1 MPPTEVPDSNIN
13 FPDAEEE
20 ILKLWEELDAFQ
32 TSLKQSK
39 GKPKFSFYDG
49 PPFATGL
56 PHYGHILAGTIKD
69 IVTRYAHG
77 KGNYV
82 ERRFGWD
89 THGLP
94 VEFEIDKKLGIK
106 GPEDVAKM
114 GIEAYNKECR
124 SIVSRYSS
132 DWEKIIGRLGRW
144 IDFKRDYKTMYPWFM
159 ESIWWV
165 FKQLYT
171 KGLIYK
177 GFRVMPYSTGCST
190 PLANFEVAQNY
201 KDVTDPAVIVSFP
214 VDSMPGVSLIAWTT
228 TPWTLPSNLA
238 LCVHPDM
245 DYCKVKDNKTEK
257 TYIMMEARL
266 KELFKKEEDY
276 TILEKMKGIDLKG
289 LTYTPLFPYFKHMKG
304 NSPGVGAF
312 RVVTDTYVTA
322 DAGTGVVHQAPYFGE
337 DDNRVCLAQGIV
349 QQDGEVV
356 CPLDGVGRFTSEVTD
371 FVGQY
376 VKDADKNIIKH
387 LKAADRLVHAGT
399 LKHSYPHCW
408 RSDTPLLYKAVPSWF
423 MRVQHMQQKLLD
435 NNATTYW
442 VPDIIKEG
450 RFANWLRDARDWN
463 LSRNRYWGT
472 PIPVWMSE
480 DGEESVCVGSIE
492 ELYKLSGVKL
502 TDLHRENVD
511 KVTIPSARPGMP
523 PLKRITEVF
532 DCWFESGSMPYAQV
546 HYPFENKKEFE
557 DSFPADFIA
566 EGTDQTRGW
575 FYTLMVISTAL
586 FDKPPF
592 KNLIVNGLVLAEDGQ
607 KMSKSKKNYPDPM
620 IVVNK
625 YGADAL
631 RLYLI
636 NSPVVKAESLK
647 FKESGVLAV
656 LKEVFLPW
664 YNAYRFLFQNIE
676 QFEKDEG
683 EFTWTEASYGR
694 SDNVMDKWIVSFTQ
708 SLLAFMAK
716 EMAGYRLY
724 TVVPKLVK
732 FIDNLTNWYVRMNRR
747 RLKGEG
753 GVADCRAALETL
765 FGVVLTMVRIMAPFT
780 PFLTENMYQQL
791 RKKVP
796 TLSGPNSASVH
807 YLMLPT
813 AREDLIYEDVERAVA
828 RMQSVIDLGRVL
840 RDRKTMPI
848 KYPLPEVVVIHKDQ
862 QCLDDIR
869 SLEKYILEELNIKE
883 VTLSSDKASYGVT
896 LRAEPD
902 HKTLGL
908 RLKGAFKPVMAEIKQ
923 LSDQVLTSFLD
934 GEKLVIQGHDIVAE
948 DIRIMYSFAGDKSKE
963 LSEKYEAD
971 SAGDILVM
979 LDTTPDEEMLE
990 EGVAREVINRVQ
1002 KLRKSAGLKVDD
1014 KVTMYY
1020 TVTPQDHNLAKII
1033 TKFSDYIQTS
1043 SKTPVR
1049 PLKTDPKT
1057 SLKRESYDLK
1067 GAKLELVVVH
1077 GFPPGYSSG
1086 SPAPSGAVPSS
1097 PWVNL
1102 CLLGSS
1108 PAPYIGSRCGGL
1120 LLPPSGSLTL
1130 AALTEHA
1137 QDIFG
1142 LYNTK
1147 VELFTNQ
1154 DKSNKLEN
1162 VSGLD
1167 GSTIYVSR
1175 WNDSS
1180 SEAPTSSG
1188 FNCQFINVDC
1198 GGKLSSVLLENPQG
1212 RQISNLDESLKSL
1225 AKGKKVKLFSDKEK
1239 KKEVSLAS
1247 LSKQAGQTVYV

>member
-1 MPPTEVPDSNIN
+1 MN
-13 FPDAEEE
+13 
-20 ILKLWEELDAFQ
+20 Q
-32 TSLKQSK
+32 
-39 GKPKFSFYDG
+39 
-49 PPFATGL
+49 
-56 PHYGHILAGTIKD
+56 
-69 IVTRYAHG
+69 
-77 KGNYV
+77 
-82 ERRFGWD
+82 
-89 THGLP
+89 
-94 VEFEIDKKLGIK
+94 
-106 GPEDVAKM
+106 
-114 GIEAYNKECR
+114 
-124 SIVSRYSS
+124 
-132 DWEKIIGRLGRW
+132 
-144 IDFKRDYKTMYPWFM
+144 
-159 ESIWWV
+159 
-165 FKQLYT
+165 
-171 KGLIYK
+171 
-177 GFRVMPYSTGCST
+177 
-190 PLANFEVAQNY
+190 
-201 KDVTDPAVIVSFP
+201 
-214 VDSMPGVSLIAWTT
+214 
-228 TPWTLPSNLA
+228 
-238 LCVHPDM
+238 
-245 DYCKVKDNKTEK
+245 
-257 TYIMMEARL
+257 
-266 KELFKKEEDY
+266 
-276 TILEKMKGIDLKG
+276 
-289 LTYTPLFPYFKHMKG
+289 
-304 NSPGVGAF
+304 
-312 RVVTDTYVTA
+312 
-322 DAGTGVVHQAPYFGE
+322 
-337 DDNRVCLAQGIV
+337 
-349 QQDGEVV
+349 
-356 CPLDGVGRFTSEVTD
+356 EVTD

-435 NNATTYW
+435 NNANTYW
-442 VPDIIKEG
+442 VPETIKEG

-472 PIPVWMSE
+472 PIPIWMSE
-480 DGEESVCVGSIE
+480 DGLEQVCVGSIQ
-492 ELYKLSGVKL
+492 ELADLSGVTL

-511 KVTIPSARPGMP
+511 KVTIPSSRPGHP

-532 DCWFESGSMPYAQV
+532 DCWFESGSMPYAQC

-566 EGTDQTRGW
+566 EGADQTRGW

-586 FDKPPF
+586 FDRPPF

-636 NSPVVKAESLK
+636 NSPVVKAERLK

-676 QFEKDEG
+676 QFEKDQG
-683 EFTWTEASYGR
+683 EFTFIEAHFGK
-694 SDNVMDKWIVSFTQ
+694 SDNVMDKWIISFTQ
-708 SLLAFMAK
+708 SLLSFVAK

-724 TVVPKLVK
+724 TVIPRLVK
-732 FIDNLTNWYVRMNRR
+732 FIDNLTNWYVRMNRK

-753 GVADCRAALETL
+753 GKEDCLEALHTL
-765 FGVVLTMVRIMAPFT
+765 FGVLITMVRIMAPFT
-780 PFLTENMYQQL
+780 PFLTEKMYQQL

-796 TLSGPNSASVH
+796 ALGGKDQASVH
-807 YLMLPT
+807 YLMLPV
-813 AREDLIYEDVERAVA
+813 ARQELINEDIERAVG
-828 RMQSVIDLGRVL
+828 RMQAVVDLGRVL
-840 RDRKTMPI
+840 RDRKTMPL
-848 KYPLPEVVVIHKDQ
+848 KYPLPEVVVIHKEK
-862 QCLDDIR
+862 QCLEDIG
-869 SLEKYILEELNIKE
+869 SLEKYIQEELNIRK
-883 VTLSSDKASYGVT
+883 VTLSADKASYGVT

-902 HKTLGL
+902 HKTLGP
-908 RLKGAFKPVMAEIKQ
+908 RLGGAFKSVMADIKQ

-1014 KVTMYY
+1014 KVTMFY

-1067 GAKLELVVVH
+1067 GAKLEFVVVH

-1102 CLLGSS
+1102 CLLGSPPPS
-1108 PAPYIGSRCGGL
+1108 YIGSSCGGL

-1130 AALTEHA
+1130 VALTEHA

-1154 DKSNKLEN
+1154 
-1162 VSGLD
+1162 
-1167 GSTIYVSR
+1167 
-1175 WNDSS
+1175 
-1180 SEAPTSSG
+1180 
-1188 FNCQFINVDC
+1188 
-1198 GGKLSSVLLENPQG
+1198 
-1212 RQISNLDESLKSL
+1212 
-1225 AKGKKVKLFSDKEK
+1225 
-1239 KKEVSLAS
+1239 
-1247 LSKQAGQTVYV
+1247 